1 MPVQN
6 SEIADMFYEV
16 ADLLEIEDANPFRVR
31 AYRNAARTIE
41 GYAKRIYKMI
51 DDGDDLKEISG
62 IGEDLAEKIKEVVD
76 TGNLRFLEDLRAR
89 TPHSLIEL
97 LKISGLGPKR
107 VQQLYQELNITNLQE
122 LQDALKSGK
131 VSELDGFGNKTVEN
145 ILEAIEVGSFGEK
158 RTRYDIAEQFV
169 APILDYLKS
178 LEYVEE
184 AVAGGSFRRR
194 KATVGDL
201 DIIAIS
207 DQGDDVCKAF
217 VEYDSVNEILSQ
229 GETKASVSLRSGLQ
243 VDLRVV
249 KRESFGAALLYFT
262 GSKAHNIHL
271 RNIAVDKGY
280 KLNEYGVYKGD
291 EIIVGETEEEIYEF
305 FNMPY
310 IKPELREDKGE
321 IEAALKGKLP
331 DLVNLEDI
339 LGDLQMHT
347 TESDGKNSIAEM
359 AQKADELGYEYI
371 AITDHSSHIGVTNGL
386 KPEDIDTYL
395 KKIDEFNEQND
406 GVWVLKG
413 IEVDILKDGSL
424 DLPDEVLGKLDIV
437 LASIHSNFDLNEEEQ
452 TNRIIKALENPNV
465 NILAH
470 PTTRMIGTRKPI
482 NLDLQKIM
490 EKSLSLGCFL
500 EINASPER
508 LDLWDDAILSAVE
521 SGLKLAISADAHR
534 KNDFYNMKYGVFQ
547 ARRGWASKSDILNTL
562 PFKELKK
569 QLQRNK

>member
-6 SEIADMFYEV
+6 SEIAEMFHEV

-169 APILDYLKS
+169 APILDYLKA
-178 LEYVEE
+178 LDYVEE

-280 KLNEYGVYKGD
+280 KLNEYGIYKGD
-291 EIIVGETEEEIYEF
+291 EKIGGETEEEIYEF
-305 FNMPY
+305 FDMPY

-339 LGDLQMHT
+339 RGDLQMHT

-359 AQKADELGYEYI
+359 AQTADELGYEYI

>member
-41 GYAKRIYKMI
+41 GHPKKIYKMI
-51 DDGDDLKEISG
+51 ENGDDLKEISG
-62 IGEDLAEKIKEVVD
+62 IGEDLAEKIKEVVN
-76 TGNLRFLEDLRAR
+76 TGILSFLEDLRAQ

-97 LKISGLGPKR
+97 LNISGLGPKR
-107 VQQLYQELNITNLQE
+107 VQQLYHELDITNLQE

-131 VSELDGFGNKTVEN
+131 VSELEGFGNKTVEN
-145 ILEAIEVGSFGEK
+145 ILKAIEAGSFGEK

-169 APILDYLKS
+169 TPILDYLKD
-178 LEYVEE
+178 LDHVEK
-184 AVAGGSFRRR
+184 AVIAGSYRRR

-207 DQGDDVCKAF
+207 DQGEEVCNAF
-217 VEYDSVNEILSQ
+217 VEYDSVSKILSQ

-249 KRESFGAALLYFT
+249 KNESFGAALMYFT
-262 GSKAHNIHL
+262 GSKAHNIQL
-271 RNIAVDKGY
+271 RNMAVDKGY
-280 KLNEYGVYKGD
+280 KLNEYGIYKDD
-291 EIIVGETEEEIYEF
+291 EKILGETEEEIYEF
-305 FNMPY
+305 FDMSY
-310 IKPELREDKGE
+310 IEPELREDKGE
-321 IEAALKGKLP
+321 IEASLKGELP
-331 DLVNLEDI
+331 DLLNLEDI
-339 LGDLQMHT
+339 RGDLQMHT
-347 TESDGKNSIAEM
+347 RESDGKHSIEEM
-359 AQKADELGYEYI
+359 AQTADELGYEYI

-386 KPEDIDTYL
+386 KPEDIDSYI
-395 KKIDEFNEQND
+395 KKIDDFNEHHK

-424 DLPDEVLGKLDIV
+424 DLPDEVLEKLDIV
-437 LASIHSNFDLNEEEQ
+437 LASVHSNFDLDEEEQ

-470 PTTRMIGTRKPI
+470 PTTRMIGSRKPI
-482 NLDLQKIM
+482 KLDLQKIM
-490 EKSLSLGCFL
+490 EKALSLGCFL

-508 LDLWDDAILSAVE
+508 LDLWDDAILNAIE
-521 SGLKLAISADAHR
+521 SGLKLAISTDAHR

-562 PFKELKK
+562 SLKELRE
-569 QLQRNK
+569 QLQRD

>member
-6 SEIADMFYEV
+6 SEIADMLHEV

-169 APILDYLKS
+169 APILDYLKA
-178 LEYVEE
+178 LDYVEE

-280 KLNEYGVYKGD
+280 KLNEYGIYKGD
-291 EIIVGETEEEIYEF
+291 EKIVGETEEEIYEF

-321 IEAALKGKLP
+321 IEAALKGTLP

-359 AQKADELGYEYI
+359 AQTADELGYEYI

>member
-6 SEIADMFYEV
+6 SEIAEMFHEV

-158 RTRYDIAEQFV
+158 RTRYDISEQFV

-207 DQGDDVCKAF
+207 DQGDDVCQAF

-291 EIIVGETEEEIYEF
+291 EKIVGETEEEIYEF

-413 IEVDILKDGSL
+413 IEVGILKDGSL

>member
-41 GYAKRIYKMI
+41 GHPKKIYKMI
-51 DDGDDLKEISG
+51 ENGDDLKEISG
-62 IGEDLAEKIKEVVD
+62 IGEDLAEKIKEVVN
-76 TGNLRFLEDLRAR
+76 TGILSFLEDLRAQ

-97 LKISGLGPKR
+97 LNIPGLGPKR
-107 VQQLYQELNITNLQE
+107 VQQLYHELDITNLQE

-131 VSELDGFGNKTVEN
+131 VSELEGFGNKTVEN
-145 ILEAIEVGSFGEK
+145 ILKAIEAGSFGEK

-169 APILDYLKS
+169 TPILDYLKD
-178 LEYVEE
+178 LDHVEK
-184 AVAGGSFRRR
+184 AVIAGSYRRR

-207 DQGDDVCKAF
+207 DQGEEVCNAF
-217 VEYDSVNEILSQ
+217 VEYDSVSKILSQ

-249 KRESFGAALLYFT
+249 KNKSFGAALLYFT
-262 GSKAHNIHL
+262 GSKAHNIQL
-271 RNIAVDKGY
+271 RNMAVDKGY
-280 KLNEYGVYKGD
+280 KLNEYGIYKDD
-291 EIIVGETEEEIYEF
+291 EKILGETEEEIYEF
-305 FNMPY
+305 FDMSY
-310 IKPELREDKGE
+310 IEPELREDKGE
-321 IEAALKGKLP
+321 IEASLKGELP
-331 DLVNLEDI
+331 DLLNLEDI
-339 LGDLQMHT
+339 RGDLQMHT
-347 TESDGKNSIAEM
+347 RESDGKHSIEEM
-359 AQKADELGYEYI
+359 AQTADELGYEYI

-386 KPEDIDTYL
+386 KPEDIDSYI
-395 KKIDEFNEQND
+395 KKIDDFNEHHK

-424 DLPDEVLGKLDIV
+424 DLPDEVLEKLDIV
-437 LASIHSNFDLNEEEQ
+437 LASVHSNFDLDEEEQ
-452 TNRIIKALENPNV
+452 TNRIIKALGNPNV

-470 PTTRMIGTRKPI
+470 PTTRMIGSRKPI
-482 NLDLQKIM
+482 KLDLQKIM
-490 EKSLSLGCFL
+490 EKALSLGCFL

-508 LDLWDDAILSAVE
+508 LDLWDDAILNAIE
-521 SGLKLAISADAHR
+521 SGLKLAISTDAHR

-562 PFKELKK
+562 SLKELRE
-569 QLQRNK
+569 QLQRD

>member
-6 SEIADMFYEV
+6 SEIAEMFHEV

-158 RTRYDIAEQFV
+158 RTRYDISEQFV

-217 VEYDSVNEILSQ
+217 VEYNSVNEILSQ

-291 EIIVGETEEEIYEF
+291 EKIVGETEEEIYEF

-339 LGDLQMHT
+339 RGDLQMHT